1 MLFTLFYVILQANRA
16 KTYLKHEKEIR
27 TEKQKTSGRIVDTF
41 LASDK
46 KA

>member
-27 TEKQKTSGRIVDTF
+27 IEKTNFR
-41 LASDK
+41 SDS
-46 KA
+46 